1 MSNFK
6 IYFKFIT
13 CSEPKFLHIQ
23 GRDFQ
28 IKIEIK
34 VEKSKSNYLNNN
46 DNNNNNNN
54 NNNDNKKTIK
64 FKDFVKQNKIIE
76 FS

>member
-28 IKIEIK
+28 TKIKIK

-46 DNNNNNNN
+46 DN
-54 NNNDNKKTIK
+54 KKTIQ

>member
-13 CSEPKFLHIQ
+13 CSEPKFLNIQ

-28 IKIEIK
+28 IKIKIK

-46 DNNNNNNN
+46 DN
-54 NNNDNKKTIK
+54 KKTIQ